1 MHNFCLLNIK
11 RPVLS
16 SVFSLLLV
24 VFGLYTFFQIS
35 TRELPKNLQP
45 PVVEIRTNYTGAS
58 PSIISSE
65 ISDIEANKILLGQML
80 SVCYAVDRNHITMK
94 QKIDMLGYALNLHE
108 RAHGNKQTI
117 EEDMMNSIGKVLDI
131 FPDCF
136 PEVKKKK

>member
-1 MHNFCLLNIK
+1 MK
-11 RPVLS
+11 
-16 SVFSLLLV
+16 LLLIPLLAGLALPTV
-24 VFGLYTFFQIS
+24 VNANEKL
-35 TRELPKNLQP
+35 LPEMN
-45 PVVEIRTNYTGAS
+45 
-58 PSIISSE
+58 
-65 ISDIEANKILLGQML
+65 DIEANKILLGQML

-136 PEVKKKK
+136 PEVKKTK

>member
-1 MHNFCLLNIK
+1 MIKLLI
-11 RPVLS
+11 P
-16 SVFSLLLV
+16 LLAALFIPTAV
-24 VFGLYTFFQIS
+24 NSNQKVS
-35 TRELPKNLQP
+35 T
-45 PVVEIRTNYTGAS
+45 
-58 PSIISSE
+58 E

-94 QKIDMLGYALNLHE
+94 QKIDMLGFALNLHE

-136 PEVKKKK
+136 PEVKKTK

>member
-1 MHNFCLLNIK
+1 MKRLLILA
-11 RPVLS
+11 VLA
-16 SVFSLLLV
+16 
-24 VFGLYTFFQIS
+24 
-35 TRELPKNLQP
+35 LPICVNANEK
-45 PVVEIRTNYTGAS
+45 
-58 PSIISSE
+58 ISSE

-94 QKIDMLGYALNLHE
+94 QKIDMLGFALNLHE

-136 PEVKKKK
+136 PEVKKTK

>member
-1 MHNFCLLNIK
+1 MRRLQLLLLIALAFPTIINANEK
-11 RPVLS
+11 LS
-16 SVFSLLLV
+16 S
-24 VFGLYTFFQIS
+24 
-35 TRELPKNLQP
+35 EMN
-45 PVVEIRTNYTGAS
+45 
-58 PSIISSE
+58 
-65 ISDIEANKILLGQML
+65 DIEANKILLGQML

-136 PEVKKKK
+136 PEVKKTK